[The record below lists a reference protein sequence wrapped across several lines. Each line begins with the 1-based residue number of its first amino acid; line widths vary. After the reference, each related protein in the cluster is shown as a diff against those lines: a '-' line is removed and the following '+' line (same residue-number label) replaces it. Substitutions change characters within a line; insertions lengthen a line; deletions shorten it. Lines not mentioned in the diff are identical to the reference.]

1 MSVSFKAPRSWVV
14 VNVLLGT
21 LTVSLNNSSLNPALP
36 AFMQAFAIGPLMATW
51 IVAAFMTSMGMT
63 MPLTSFLSQRL
74 GRRRLYLWG
83 VALFIGGSL
92 LGALADSIALVI
104 AARVVQGIASGLMI
118 PLSLAIIFAVYAK
131 DERGRV
137 TGLWGAAVMLAPA
150 VGPLCGSLLLE
161 WFSWRSLF
169 LMNVPIGLVAL
180 LMGLAVLPASEPAER
195 KPFDLA
201 GYLLIASGIGL
212 LMVAISR
219 LHHAA
224 GLLDPLNLVMALV
237 AVLCL
242 VAFVRLELRRE
253 APLLNLRI
261 FALRGYRL
269 SVIIAVV
276 QSVGMF
282 ECLVLLPLLVQTVLG
297 YSAIWTGLALL
308 CTAVFASLFG
318 RMGGTALD
326 RHGPRRV
333 VSIGLLLT
341 GLSTLALGLLP
352 ANAAIGLVFALMML
366 RGAGLGLSYMPVT
379 TAGLNALPEPMV
391 TQGAAM
397 NNISRRLVSSLGIV
411 IASLWLE
418 FRLVEGGVQAQAGM
432 SSAISEVFVATG
444 LLILLALPCAWRFPL
459 SDETAEAMP
468 GALEHR

>member
-1 MSVSFKAPRSWVV
+1 VSFKAPRAWVV

-21 LTVSLNNSSLNPALP
+21 MTVSLNNSSLNPALP

-118 PLSLAIIFAVYAK
+118 PLSLAIIFSVYAK

-169 LMNVPIGLVAL
+169 LMNVPIGVVAL

-212 LMVAISR
+212 LMIAISR

-224 GLLDPLNLVMALV
+224 ALANPLNLGLLLV
-237 AVLCL
+237 ALLCL
-242 VAFVRLELRRE
+242 AAFVRLELRRE

-318 RMGGTALD
+318 RMGGSALD

-418 FRLVEGGVQAQAGM
+418 FRLVDGGVQAQAGL

-459 SDETAEAMP
+459 SDETAEAVP